1 MLAAL
6 GALLSSSV
14 VASAVSSGVNYAAQ
28 QEANELG
35 YKMNQ
40 ENNWLNAVQNF
51 NSLMNQRNMQRIQF
65 DQTRQLIDE
74 EREYNS
80 PSSQVQRYLDA
91 GINPLGAMSNGQLG
105 SGNASAI
112 SPSSSSSPSMIPMQA
127 FHPNAPMLNG
137 VAEGVGES
145 AGRLIEGWQTWINQK
160 RAAAQNSVDFASVD
174 QIKAQ
179 TRNIESG
186 RIRAEELHTFQL
198 KEIQAK
204 INAIN
209 GDTPEKRAL
218 IKNLQVRTSVMVLEG
233 QKVVSDMVSKVVE
246 LENQQF
252 GLQIQRA
259 GMDVQAQ
266 KLQAE
271 IYNMSYQDR
280 LDLAF
285 KTATHLN
292 AGRSDSSSESS
303 RLGLEAGLNL
313 GVSGSASTPTL
324 SAPIGQASVSGNVG
338 LDLGASWSRA
348 NSTTQ
353 ENSLAF
359 SRYQF
364 EEKTLKPALLQLQ
377 LMEDFKVHYDDPR
390 IGRAIELLS
399 NFTNIISPVCFQ
411 NYITLQKQF
420 EALNSATN
428 NPSGV
433 DTYR

>member
-1 MLAAL
+1 MFTAIAAGIAATASTVASGIGYASQKDANEIGYL
-6 GALLSSSV
+6 MNMQNNMMNAVMTANSWANDWQKLSSS
-14 VASAVSSGVNYAAQ
+14 YA
-28 QEANELG
+28 
-35 YKMNQ
+35 
-40 ENNWLNAVQNF
+40 ENRA
-51 NSLMNQRNMQRIQF
+51 
-65 DQTRQLIDE
+65 LINE
-74 EREYNS
+74 ERAYNT
-80 PSSQVQRYLDA
+80 PSAQVQRYLDA
-91 GINPLGAMSNGQLG
+91 GINPIAAMGSNSLGP
-105 SGNASAI
+105 GNATAPSTPS
-112 SPSSSSSPSMIPMQA
+112 SPSSSAIPMQA
-127 FHPNAPMLNG
+127 FRPDAPMLNG
-137 VAEGVGES
+137 MAEGIGD
-145 AGRLIEGWQTWINQK
+145 ALGKYIQGWQTKINEQ
-160 RAAAQNSVDFASVD
+160 RASAQNSVDFASVD
-174 QIKAQ
+174 QINAQ
-179 TRNIESG
+179 TRAIESG

-204 INAIN
+204 INEIQGN
-209 GDTPEKRAL
+209 TPEKRAL
-218 IKNLQVRTSVMVLEG
+218 IKNLQTRTSVMLLEG
-233 QKVVSDMVSKVVE
+233 QKVVSDMVSQVVA

-252 GLQIQRA
+252 GLRIQKA
-259 GMDVQAQ
+259 GMDLQAQ
-266 KLQAE
+266 KFQAE

-285 KTATHLN
+285 KTATQLN
-292 AGRSDSSSESS
+292 AGRSDSSTESS

-377 LMEDFKVHYDDPR
+377 LMEDFKVHYSDPR
-390 IGRAIELLS
+390 IGQAIELLS
-399 NFTNIISPVCFQ
+399 KFTNIVSPACFQ

-420 EALNSATN
+420 ETLNSAAA